1 MSLNIL
7 YIASDFESIDDYQY
21 YAESQIAINNMNITL
36 ELLDKQM
43 EYNVYAE
50 AAGFIGMII
59 AFFKTAI
66 TFILKL
72 FLGFKGL
79 AIAIIVGLV
88 GYIIKMS
95 MKKESSG
102 GGGGGGGGSST
113 PVSVTIPNEVKV
125 AEAKAEEIQK
135 VIEEAPA
142 VKAVPDT
149 EILKAVE
156 EMKIQADKK
165 PLKEEKSMKD
175 IRSAIARIISNEVTV
190 DMNDPELEVSVSIPK
205 TLERTVI
212 NTLNECIRND
222 KRVISS
228 KGTYSEILKKKPLF
242 YLSRD
247 RKFLEDL
254 RRNYFSDDNRAGAG
268 AFSACLVRYTDVLAA
283 VTGITYAVKAIANSS
298 NSDMSNITTS
308 EELIKKLTKDVLD
321 DFKNADGEFA
331 KNNQVCSRI
340 KDAIKNLFEKPNSA
354 SAFSRGEGI
363 TNKIVCETI
372 QYRPTVDKLFSD
384 VTPVLSKVLSSKEV
398 LDDRMFKVKS
408 IESIGRSVRIIPDY
422 SDRDMN
428 WLRTVNNIVELF
440 KKGNRDTN
448 TIKRTIDAL
457 MEDNKEIQKEIE
469 KMASSSINTFEF
481 AEKHKIESL
490 MGFRERIKKLSIE
503 MLKENMAVM
512 SFITLSIQIFGKQI
526 ENKTHPIF
534 KALQEDILDIC
545 IALGINS
552 VPDDYMTYTKDDYS
566 IEIKR

>member
-1 MSLNIL
+1 MSSNIL
-7 YIASDFESIDDYQY
+7 YTANDFESIDDYQY

-66 TFILKL
+66 TFMLKL

-125 AEAKAEEIQK
+125 AESKAEEVQK
-135 VIEEAPA
+135 VIEEAPS
-142 VKAVPDT
+142 VKTVPDT

-175 IRSAIARIISNEVTV
+175 VRSAIARIISNEVTV
-190 DMNDPELEVSVSIPK
+190 DMDDPELEVSISIPK
-205 TLERTVI
+205 TLEWTVI
-212 NTLNECIRND
+212 NTLNECIRKD

-247 RKFLEDL
+247 RAFLEDL
-254 RRNYFSDDNRAGAG
+254 RRNYFSDNDRAGAG
-268 AFSACLVRYTDVLAA
+268 AFSACLTRYTEVLSA

-308 EELIKKLTKDVLD
+308 EELIKKLAKDVQD
-321 DFKNADGEFA
+321 DFKNADGEFV
-331 KNNQVCSRI
+331 KNGQACSRI
-340 KDAIKNLFEKPNSA
+340 KDAIKNLFENPNNM
-354 SAFSRGEGI
+354 SAFDRGEAI
-363 TNKIVCETI
+363 TNKIVCDTI
-372 QYRPTVDKLFSD
+372 QFRPTVGKLFSD

-398 LDDRMFKVKS
+398 LSDKMFKVKS
-408 IESIGRSVRIIPDY
+408 IESTNGSVKIIPDY
-422 SDRDMN
+422 NQRDMN
-428 WLRTVNNIVELF
+428 WLSITNGIVESF
-440 KKGNRDTN
+440 KKRNRDTN
-448 TIKRTIDAL
+448 TIRRTIDAL

-481 AEKHKIESL
+481 AEKHRIQSL
-490 MGFRERIKKLSIE
+490 IGFRERIKKLSIE